1 MIQAPKIIK
10 DYPVEK
16 IGLFNYKAK
25 PSDKAQALICLSF
38 GP

>member
-1 MIQAPKIIK
+1 VIQAPKIIK
-10 DYPVEK
+10 DYSMEK

-25 PSDKAQALICLSF
+25 PSSKAQALICLSF